1 MSQML
6 FHIGVTSNDVVVEV
20 QRGHLI
26 AGFVGQTAAKTQ
38 EQIDKAKGGVFF
50 LDEAYELV
58 ASDAGNDYGKEAIG
72 RIMHAMTEPDGP
84 VVICAGYPSHM
95 ADFIDSNDGLARR
108 FYGGIFQ
115 FPSYSFEELAK
126 ITMLTIEKSAYKFP
140 DLDAAQ
146 VLTHLI
152 TELTDENLVRTKING
167 GLAELI
173 QNSAEKHLTS
183 RVKKKYGILTNV
195 SNDEMVT
202 FTIEDIR
209 QGIMASQAL
218 LVSLLASHDD
228 AKQTLAYRPSAPVS
242 SGGGGGGGGA
252 STLAIGLCGV
262 KQASLPATP
271 ACRPSAPVSSGGGGG
286 GGSASTLVA
295 TPAYRPSAPVSS
307 PAVRD
312 LTEFCAIQL
321 VL

>member
-1 MSQML
+1 
-6 FHIGVTSNDVVVEV
+6 
-20 QRGHLI
+20 
-26 AGFVGQTAAKTQ
+26 
-38 EQIDKAKGGVFF
+38 
-50 LDEAYELV
+50 
-58 ASDAGNDYGKEAIG
+58 
-72 RIMHAMTEPDGP
+72 
-84 VVICAGYPSHM
+84 
-95 ADFIDSNDGLARR
+95 
-108 FYGGIFQ
+108 
-115 FPSYSFEELAK
+115 
-126 ITMLTIEKSAYKFP
+126 
-140 DLDAAQ
+140 
-146 VLTHLI
+146 
-152 TELTDENLVRTKING
+152 
-167 GLAELI
+167 
-173 QNSAEKHLTS
+173 
-183 RVKKKYGILTNV
+183 
-195 SNDEMVT
+195 MVT